1 VNLLSRV
8 ANRGARWLLDSAAA
22 VLVRASDEPGRATG
36 CRWLPRSASAR
47 RAKVRGMA
55 VAREGVVRR
64 RTSMHRSLIL
74 ASVLVAL
81 PAAAL
86 AQPSATP
93 VGAEAPAPVVDAAPP
108 AATPAPAAAAI
119 PDTDA
124 AVSGPAPLAPAAA
137 PTAPAAVAPA
147 AAAPPSA
154 APPSAAPPSAAPPSA
169 APLARPA
176 PARPFPVVAP
186 VHDTPVDRG
195 LTGAQAEDAALHRAY
210 VAGTALTVPRGA
222 VVADVRQPLFPV
234 GTVGLNVGITD
245 RWQVS
250 GDLLWAM
257 FFDEAEGGVAW
268 QLGTKLQIV
277 RAERFALAL
286 HGSIAGAEDDHD
298 DDESALIGG
307 VIASACLDASCR
319 ALLTGHLSAVV
330 ATDDLDD
337 DDCYYDDCYDDTV
350 EIPIVAGGS
359 LIAGTDSAKL
369 VLEVHAAGDD
379 HETGVGAY
387 AGIRFPGRKVSF
399 DAGLIAGLE
408 DDDGGVLPLPLFA
421 LSGRL

>member
-93 VGAEAPAPVVDAAPP
+93 VGAEAPAPAVDAAPP
-108 AATPAPAAAAI
+108 AAAPAPAAAAI

-147 AAAPPSA
+147 AA

-307 VIASACLDASCR
+307 VIASACLDARCR

-337 DDCYYDDCYDDTV
+337 DDCYYDDCYDETV

-369 VLEVHAAGDD
+369 VLEIHAAGDD
-379 HETGVGAY
+379 HETGIGAY